1 MGTGPLAVI
10 GVCVVVLGL
19 LAILRGQSA
28 MKGDIPKPVAALL
41 VVAAVLV
48 AGIVLYRI
56 TTAQPT
62 ADAGGGEAGMM
73 MEQGGMGGGPGG
85 PGGGMGGGMGGPNPH
100 RDLGQLVRKLAL
112 LKSQDANAI
121 STEQG
126 AKLLPVLQALAAAE
140 GMTTEEAE
148 AKKAELEALLTPE
161 QITALEGIE
170 LPRPSRGGGGP
181 GGPGG
186 GPRPEGGAAPGGEGA
201 LPAGARPPE
210 GGAPSGMAPG
220 GGAPGGGDWRAA
232 MRARMLENPYV
243 KELYDEQAA
252 ADPEFATDET
262 KQNEFFRG
270 LRNQLSPFLRGSSQE
285 ALQELVKALSP
296 AE

>member
-19 LAILRGQSA
+19 LVILRGQA
-28 MKGDIPKPVAALL
+28 ALKGDIPKPVAAAL

-48 AGIVLYRI
+48 AGIILYRI
-56 TTAQPT
+56 TTANPS
-62 ADAGGGEAGMM
+62 ADTGGGEAGMM

-121 STEQG
+121 SAEQG

-140 GMTTEEAE
+140 GMTAEAAE

-170 LPRPSRGGGGP
+170 LPRPSWGGGGP
-181 GGPGG
+181 SGG
-186 GPRPEGGAAPGGEGA
+186 GPRPEGMAPQPEGPAPGG
-201 LPAGARPPE
+201 
-210 GGAPSGMAPG
+210 MAPPP
-220 GGAPGGGDWRAA
+220 GGAPGGSDRRAA
-232 MRARMLENPYV
+232 MRARMLETPYV
-243 KELYDEQAA
+243 KKLYDEQVA
-252 ADPEFATDET
+252 ADPAFATDET
-262 KQNEFFRG
+262 KQGEFFRG
-270 LRNQLSPFLRGSSQE
+270 LRSQLSPFLRGSSQE
-285 ALQELVKALSP
+285 ALQELIKGLSP